1 MHCKFKVIKMEYIS
15 RIEEYAIRDAIKNFP
30 VVAVLGPR
38 QCGKSTMVKHLVK
51 EIPNSLYL
59 DLERPS
65 DLQKLKDAEWFLS
78 HHSDKL
84 VCLDEI
90 QRCPDLFPIIRSLV
104 DDGEANGRFLI
115 LGSASRDLLRQSS
128 ESLAGRIVYKRLTPF
143 LWREL
148 EGRCLLND
156 YLFMGGF
163 PRSIMAS
170 SPKVSSE
177 WLESFISTFLERDLL
192 QWQGVAPSTM
202 RRLWQMLAHSNGQPA
217 NYSRLA
223 DALSVSSVTIKNYI
237 DLLSDTFMVTVIPP
251 CSSNFGRRLVKA
263 PKVYVADA
271 GITTSLLQLHGYDD
285 LVGSMALGSVWE
297 QIVASNIKGH
307 FPNAEITFYRSTN
320 GAEVDFVV
328 KQARSVFAVEC
339 KCTLSP
345 ILQKGFYSAIED
357 IQPTHS
363 FVAAPVAEGWQ
374 MKQGIDVVT
383 LSELIDKIGNYK
395 QD

>member
-1 MHCKFKVIKMEYIS
+1 MEYIS
-15 RIEEYAIRDAIKNFP
+15 RIEEYAIRNAIENFP

-38 QCGKSTMVKHLVK
+38 QCGKSTMVKNLVK
-51 EIPNSLYL
+51 GLPNSLYL

-65 DLQKLKDAEWFLS
+65 DLQKLNDAEWFLS

-90 QRCPDLFPIIRSLV
+90 QRHPNLFPIIRSLV
-104 DDGEANGRFLI
+104 DDGQRNGRFII

-143 LWREL
+143 LWKEL
-148 EGRCLLND
+148 EGRYALTD
-156 YLFMGGF
+156 YMFKGGF

-177 WLESFISTFLERDLL
+177 WRESFISTFLERDLI
-192 QWQGVAPSTM
+192 QWKGATPSTM
-202 RRLWQMLAHSNGQPA
+202 RRLWQMLAHCNGQTA

-223 DALSVSSVTIKNYI
+223 DSLAVSSITVKNYI
-237 DLLSDTFMVTVIPP
+237 ELLSDTFMVSVVPP
-251 CSSNFGRRLVKA
+251 HSSNFGRRLVKA

-271 GITTSLLQLHGYDD
+271 GITTSLLQLRSYDD
-285 LVGSMALGSVWE
+285 LVGSMVLGSVWE
-297 QIVASNIKGH
+297 QIVLSNIRGH
-307 FPNAEITFYRSTN
+307 FPDAEITFYRTTN

-328 KQARSVFAVEC
+328 KHNGNVYAVEC
-339 KCTLSP
+339 KCTQSP

-357 IQPTHS
+357 IRPTHS
-363 FVAAPVAEGWQ
+363 FVAAPVVEGWP
-374 MKQGIDVVT
+374 MKPGIDVV
-383 LSELIDKIGNYK
+383 SIGELIERM
-395 QD
+395 

>member
-1 MHCKFKVIKMEYIS
+1 MEYIS
-15 RIEEYAIRDAIKNFP
+15 RIAEYAICEAINNFP

-51 EIPNSLYL
+51 SFPNSLYL

-65 DLQKLKDAEWFLS
+65 DLQKLSDAEWFLS

-84 VCLDEI
+84 ICLDEI
-90 QRCPDLFPIIRSLV
+90 QRHPNLFPIIRSLV
-104 DDGEANGRFLI
+104 DDGERNGRFII

-143 LWREL
+143 LWREIG
-148 EGRCLLND
+148 GRHLLSD
-156 YLFMGGF
+156 YLFKGGF

-192 QWQGVAPSTM
+192 QWKGATPTTM
-202 RRLWQMLAHSNGQPA
+202 RRLWQMLAHCNGQTV

-223 DALSVSSVTIKNYI
+223 DTLSVSSVTVKNYI
-237 DLLSDTFMVTVIPP
+237 DLLSDTFMATVIPP
-251 CSSNFGRRLVKA
+251 YSSNFGRRLVKA

-271 GITTSLLQLHGYDD
+271 GITTSLLQLRGYDD
-285 LVGSMALGSVWE
+285 LVGSMTLGSVWE
-297 QIVASNIKGH
+297 QIVVSNVKGH
-307 FPNAEITFYRSTN
+307 FPDAEIAFYRSTN

-328 KQARSVFAVEC
+328 KQGGNLFAVEC
-339 KCTLSP
+339 KCTQSP
-345 ILQKGFYSAIED
+345 ILQKGFFSAVED
-357 IQPTHS
+357 IQPSHS
-363 FVAAPVAEGWQ
+363 FVAAPVAEGWP
-374 MKQGIDVVT
+374 MKPGIDVVS
-383 LSELIDKIGNYK
+383 LNELIDKIGNYEER
-395 QD
+395 DNG